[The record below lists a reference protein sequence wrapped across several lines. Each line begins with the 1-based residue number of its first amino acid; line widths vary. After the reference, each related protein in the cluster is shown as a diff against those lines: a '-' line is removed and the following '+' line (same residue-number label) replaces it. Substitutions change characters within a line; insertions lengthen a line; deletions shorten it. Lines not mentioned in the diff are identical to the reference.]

1 MFQPSDSPCAL
12 YLTQPLTP
20 PHCKTVVAYCT
31 SNHTPSIETRRRSGV
46 PICIGNRLCHFYSY
60 DVVENM
66 THFVLECPYNVIGD
80 EFSSLFENIVW
91 GSLKSFSRLH
101 QQVDI
106 CIYLTESTALC
117 QSRASTSLKP
127 SCCTFRPITRLAL
140 WTLKSMSIHL
150 NSRAIYV
157 LFGEVI
163 TLAHTL

>member
-1 MFQPSDSPCAL
+1 MNVS
-12 YLTQPLTP
+12 YIG
-20 PHCKTVVAYCT
+20 
-31 SNHTPSIETRRRSGV
+31 SNHWHHHNTRSLLLLASQIVHLPLKLKWSSI
-46 PICIGNRLCHFYSY
+46 PIPRYNRLCHFYSY

-127 SCCTFRPITRLAL
+127 SCCTLRPITRLAL